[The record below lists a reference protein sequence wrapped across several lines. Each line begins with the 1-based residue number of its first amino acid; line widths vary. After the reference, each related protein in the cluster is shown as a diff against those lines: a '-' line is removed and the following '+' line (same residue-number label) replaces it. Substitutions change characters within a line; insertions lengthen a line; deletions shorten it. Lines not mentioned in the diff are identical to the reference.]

1 MTSLAET
8 EAKASSRGRLLWVA
22 LVLSLTLNVF
32 FIGGL
37 VWSRVIADRP
47 PTPAQRFQQIA
58 RDLNLTDDQ
67 RDAFQQF
74 VLDMRHHTRQL
85 RQNNHP
91 LIDHVWQEL
100 GKPQPDQ
107 ALVGKLIDQAT
118 QNRHTY
124 QLEMATALG
133 RFLATL
139 SPEQRAQFIE
149 LTQHQPGHG
158 WRLRQLITP

>member
-1 MTSLAET
+1 MTSLAGT
-8 EAKASSRGRLLWVA
+8 EAKAGSRGRLLWVA

-32 FIGGL
+32 FVGGL
-37 VWSRVIADRP
+37 VWSRIIADHP
-47 PTPAQRFQQIA
+47 PTPAQRFLQVA
-58 RDLNLTDDQ
+58 RDLNLSDNQ

-74 VLDMRHHTRQL
+74 VLDMRHYTRGL
-85 RQNNHP
+85 RQSNHP
-91 LIDHVWQEL
+91 LIDHIWQEL

-107 ALVGKLIDQAT
+107 ALLGKLIDLTT

-124 QLEMATALG
+124 QLQMSTALA

-139 SPEQRAQFIE
+139 SPAQRAQFIE

-158 WRLRQLITP
+158 WRWKHLVTP